1 MFLLD
6 PPHLKLHI
14 GILVLLLNIVFPGLG
29 SVVAGIV
36 AKEIISMIIGVVI
49 MVLYFIIPISCY
61 MVIGIFNFLV
71 RNNIAI
77 IVAFPI
83 MIGAFFVW
91 LYSLIWVNFINF
103 LNFFQGNYGI
113 FESKRS

>member
-1 MFLLD
+1 MFLLN
-6 PPHLKLHI
+6 PPHVKLHI
-14 GILVLLLNIVFPGLG
+14 GILVLLLNILFPGLG

-49 MVLYFIIPISCY
+49 MFLYFIIPVSCY
-61 MVIGIFNFLV
+61 MLIAIFNFFTK
-71 RNNIAI
+71 NNIAI

-91 LYSLIWVNFINF
+91 LYSLIWVKFKK
-103 LNFFQGNYGI
+103 FFNL
-113 FESKRS
+113 F